1 MAGTRVGAC
10 TEDGRSGQS
19 PHLPSQKPLRRDLL
33 LVLVYDRDVNPLFGV
48 ICGKSG
54 LDPFLTLE
62 FGVCHAVSLSPSSPC
77 VGLRLTG
84 RRGCED
90 QRPRSCGVRP
100 LPGGAERTVGSP
112 SRRPRGARGPSCVA
126 ALSVSRGTRR
136 GERGRAGRAV
146 LTASVWLTA
155 LPSLWRHHQ
164 GDHDEDET
172 ERQAAQRAVPAPVPA
187 AGECLPAP
195 RRGPHRGDTPPRH
208 RCPSRPSRAHTP
220 PPGHRAWCA
229 IGPASQPGVSASH
242 HQGRLRRVG
251 RVSSAGRVDVRGI
264 GVSEDRAS
272 APSPGSGSVHPR
284 GAADVRGFWKD
295 VGPVSPPGA
304 ESPRVFGRAGGC
316 PLPLWSRPW
325 CCLWAWG
332 AGPSLGT
339 WRTGSA
345 RGFRNAASVSRFPRA
360 VHTCDTHSPH
370 RAHP

>member
-1 MAGTRVGAC
+1 M
-10 TEDGRSGQS
+10 EDGRSGQS

-33 LVLVYDRDVNPLFGV
+33 LVLVYDRNVNPLFGV
-48 ICGKSG
+48 ICEKSG

-77 VGLRLTG
+77 VGLRLTA

-155 LPSLWRHHQ
+155 LSSLWRHHQ

-220 PPGHRAWCA
+220 PPGHRLGVRSVLLRSRGCLPLITRGDLDAWGGSRARAAWTSVALGSQKTARPPLLLVLALCTHV
-229 IGPASQPGVSASH
+229 GPPTCEVSGRTWVPSLPPGLSLHACLAGPGGVRCPCGPGPGAAC
-242 HQGRLRRVG
+242 GRGGQAPPWALG
-251 RVSSAGRVDVRGI
+251 A
-264 GVSEDRAS
+264 RALP
-272 APSPGSGSVHPR
+272 AGSGTRLLFPDSR
-284 GAADVRGFWKD
+284 GLCTPAT
-295 VGPVSPPGA
+295 PTH
-304 ESPRVFGRAGGC
+304 
-316 PLPLWSRPW
+316 L
-325 CCLWAWG
+325 
-332 AGPSLGT
+332 T
-339 WRTGSA
+339 
-345 RGFRNAASVSRFPRA
+345 
-360 VHTCDTHSPH
+360 VHTPDTQQ
-370 RAHP
+370 